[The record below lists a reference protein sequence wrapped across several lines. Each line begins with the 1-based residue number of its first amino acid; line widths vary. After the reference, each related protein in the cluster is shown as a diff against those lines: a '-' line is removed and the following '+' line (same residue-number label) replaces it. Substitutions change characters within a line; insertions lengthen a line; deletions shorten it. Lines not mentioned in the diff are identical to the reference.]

1 MNSYPV
7 TAMRYGIETLGPKF
21 FGGAPDIAVTGPN
34 VGSNLG
40 VVVLASGTVGAATEA
55 VKEGMSLLYLA
66 IIDSKA
72 HTYTSTGIPGIAFSG
87 ASGSPTAWNARTPS
101 YSTVYAQLATQF
113 TSAVLNAGPKPY
125 LPSNVYINVNFP
137 ASSSSSCSSASDF
150 RFVLSRIYPAVPVL
164 TPKDV
169 VTCGNGGRLPTESS
183 VTGLKG
189 CLVSVSV
196 GKASTKGDASAA
208 EQQAVLNRLRGVLTC
223 MS

>member
-1 MNSYPV
+1 
-7 TAMRYGIETLGPKF
+7 MRYGIQTLSPKF

-55 VKEGMSLLYLA
+55 VKEGMYLDG
-66 IIDSKA
+66 IFPRKQCSPVCS
-72 HTYTSTGIPGIAFSG
+72 STGIPGIAFSG
-87 ASGSPTAWNARTPS
+87 VSGSPTAWNARTPS

-113 TSAVLNAGPKPY
+113 TSAVLNGGPKPY

-137 ASSSSSCSSASDF
+137 ASSSSSCSSAADF

-183 VTGLKG
+183 VTGSKG

-196 GKASTKGDASAA
+196 GKASTKGDANAA

-223 MS
+223 MT